1 MPPFNSIDKQQL
13 LAYGLRNNQFPNPLF
28 KYTTIPNLQ
37 KMLEGSTLKFSRI
50 TEFNDKRECFAA
62 IDCNCSRADWAN
74 YIAGL
79 NPTMTIPRIASIV
92 NDLMTH
98 PERGRQWITQ
108 AIKETNQ
115 NLGILCLSTENNID
129 LMWAH
134 YADTHRGVCLEFDIS
149 QDLDAFCF
157 PKEVIYDNNIRR
169 YNYIKS
175 WNRSKGMDAVE
186 VIFHKSSDWNY
197 EKEYRVV
204 RIDGAGI
211 VPFNIHALRTIIFGT
226 DTPADKIADIRALCT
241 RRGYTHIKFCQRILD
256 DNGNFKIQ
264 QLP

>member
-1 MPPFNSIDKQQL
+1 MTSFNTIDRQNM
-13 LAYGLRNNQFPNPLF
+13 LAYGLRNNQFPNPLY
-28 KYTTIPNLQ
+28 KYTSVANLRLT
-37 KMLEGSTLKFSRI
+37 LEKRTLKFSRI

-79 NPTMTIPRIASIV
+79 NPTMPIPRIAGIV
-92 NDLMTH
+92 NDLMNH

-108 AIKETNQ
+108 AIKDTNQ
-115 NLGILCLSTENNID
+115 NLGILCLSKENNID

-134 YADTHRGVCLEFDIS
+134 YADTHHGVCLEFDIS

-157 PKEVIYDNNIRR
+157 PKEVIYDDNIRR

-186 VIFHKSSDWNY
+186 VIFHKSAAWSY
-197 EKEYRVV
+197 EKECRVV
-204 RIDGAGI
+204 RIDSAGI
-211 VPFNIHALRTIIFGT
+211 VPFNIRALRTIIFGT
-226 DTPADKIADIRALCT
+226 DTPAEEIADIRALCSSL
-241 RRGYTHIKFCQRILD
+241 GYTHIKFCQRILNN
-256 DNGNFKIQ
+256 NGDFLIQ
-264 QLP
+264 SI